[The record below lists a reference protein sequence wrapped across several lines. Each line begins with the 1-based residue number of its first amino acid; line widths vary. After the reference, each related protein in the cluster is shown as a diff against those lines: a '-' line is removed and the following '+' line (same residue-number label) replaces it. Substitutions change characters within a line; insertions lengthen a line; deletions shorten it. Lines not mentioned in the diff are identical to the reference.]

1 MEQQHPVYRL
11 SEVKLSQQIE
21 IAKLQA
27 ARTFEERRTLDND
40 YTIALMSI
48 QKDIDHHMDLAKLW
62 DAKNWSNPIF
72 SMINKLFDKKR
83 KLSVTFA
90 EKQSILN
97 ERRQITDALID
108 NTLGDNASKKK
119 RSKNSAT
126 SSISSTTTAGL
137 TTPSSSRGGGITVPT
152 PPSSTTG
159 EVSPRNHK
167 REEFECI
174 HPPPPP
180 FVFPSHINHND
191 DCD

>member
-1 MEQQHPVYRL
+1 MTLEQQHPVRPF
-11 SEVKLSQQIE
+11 KRGATLSQQIE

-62 DAKNWSNPIF
+62 DAKDWSDPIF
-72 SMINKLFDKKR
+72 SMINELFDKKR

-97 ERRQITDALID
+97 ECCQITDALI
-108 NTLGDNASKKK
+108 GDNSSSKKTQ
-119 RSKNSAT
+119 SKNSAT

-159 EVSPRNHK
+159 EVSPRNQE
-167 REEFECI
+167 REEFKCI